1 MPVIESGGGTGRLNI
16 SINRECTWSA
26 RSEADWIAI
35 SPASGQGN
43 AQVDYRVAANP
54 LAASRTGVIVVND
67 QRAELRQAAA
77 CLYTLSPRQ
86 QTAQS
91 SGERLTVTVSTAAG
105 CAWTAVS
112 QSSWISVESGAS
124 GSGNG
129 SVSLRV
135 APNTGAGRT
144 GTVSIAGQPHTVSQ
158 SAADGT
164 PPPNPPG
171 PTPPSPTPPVCTFA
185 LSSKAVTV
193 APAGGSASV
202 SVTVSDGCEW
212 AASSAD
218 EWLTIV
224 NGASGNGA
232 GSVQFTAAP
241 NPSGAARTGTLTIAG
256 QSVAVTQGGTT
267 TVPPPSCTTFTL
279 SRTSESVD
287 ASGGTISVTVT
298 TQADCQ
304 WTAASNVGW
313 LSVVVGA
320 SGTGNGMVQFSV
332 APNTATSPRTGTL
345 AIAGQVFT
353 VTQAGTTP
361 TCTFTVAPTNV
372 NAPAESGSHSVTVT
386 ASDASCRWEA
396 RANAGWI
403 EVTSASKGSGSDE
416 VSFSVAANTGAAREG
431 TLTIAGQTVT
441 VDQAAGPVMTTVTG
455 EVSDLQGECP
465 TLTFVVDGRRVRT
478 DAATDFKM
486 GCGGVKNGRKVSVQ
500 GSVQIDGTILATHIL
515 R

>member
-16 SINRECTWSA
+16 TINRECTWSA
-26 RSEADWIAI
+26 RAEVDWIAI
-35 SPASGQGN
+35 SPASGQGD
-43 AQVDYRVAANP
+43 AQVAYSVAANP

-86 QTAQS
+86 QTAQA

-112 QSSWISVESGAS
+112 QSSWISVESGAN

-129 SVSLRV
+129 TVSLRV

-171 PTPPSPTPPVCTFA
+171 PEPPSPTPPVCTFA

-193 APAGGSASV
+193 APTGGSASV

-212 AASSAD
+212 TASSAD
-218 EWLTIV
+218 EWLTID

-241 NPSGAARTGTLTIAG
+241 NPSSAARTGALTIAG

-279 SRTSESVD
+279 SSTSDSVD

-304 WTAASNVGW
+304 WTAASNAGW
-313 LSVVVGA
+313 LSVVAGA
-320 SGTGNGMVQFSV
+320 SGAGNGTVQISV

-345 AIAGQVFT
+345 TIAGQVFT

-372 NAPAESGSHSVTVT
+372 NAPAENGSHSVTIT

-403 EVTSASKGSGSDE
+403 EVTSASKGSGSDQ

-441 VDQAAGPVMTTVTG
+441 VDQAAGPVLTTVTG

-465 TLTFVVDGRRVRT
+465 TLAFVVDGRRVRT
-478 DAATDFKM
+478 DAATEFNM
-486 GCGGVKNGRKVSVQ
+486 GCGGLKNGRKVSVE
-500 GSVQIDGTILATHIL
+500 GSVQSDGSILATHIL